1 MSQRENPA
9 MHPAFNAPKKK
20 GKASDVMDVDTA
32 PLHDAPTS
40 PGHESVETTQ
50 ANNGPDLSR
59 TRVSLTLDVKS
70 SKPREDVRRL
80 LQEFLEYGQ
89 RSDKYLSFLP
99 WYASDL
105 SKPKLAAA
113 SLLPTNFMDL
123 QTYSPRLAPKKDKS
137 HQKVYCS
144 LYLEH
149 SDSLVDLQKDL
160 HVWFDDGGH
169 KLFEQ
174 AMQCEK
180 QDEIGIFCWSTK
192 RMDTD
197 ALAEAIK
204 LDTGIECALRW
215 KVIYTGIKG
224 DVPEAEKV

>member
-20 GKASDVMDVDTA
+20 GKTSDVMDVDTA
-32 PLHDAPTS
+32 PLHDVPPTS

-59 TRVSLTLDVKS
+59 TRVSLTLNVKS

-99 WYASDL
+99 WYASDS

-123 QTYSPRLAPKKDKS
+123 QTYSPRLAPKKDKT
-137 HQKVYCS
+137 HQ
-144 LYLEH
+144 
-149 SDSLVDLQKDL
+149 D
-160 HVWFDDGGH
+160 
-169 KLFEQ
+169 
-174 AMQCEK
+174 
-180 QDEIGIFCWSTK
+180 
-192 RMDTD
+192 
-197 ALAEAIK
+197 
-204 LDTGIECALRW
+204 
-215 KVIYTGIKG
+215 
-224 DVPEAEKV
+224 